1 MTNYKFIYLSY
12 KRKKCFTSDGRLVSI
27 KNDLDFPRRRI
38 QLTVIE
44 PLDENRLN
52 KLIPMTFN
60 SFLIG
65 LKYVRLAINN
75 NQI

>member
-1 MTNYKFIYLSY
+1 
-12 KRKKCFTSDGRLVSI
+12 LVSI